1 MHKKS
6 TRQVRSQKASGL
18 MYQKAGGTEKR
29 QEATSQITGTEA
41 GTDLTQKGRRG
52 DKGQQSSTSGAARPG
67 DSGTASTEA
76 STAAV
81 KAGQQ
86 SSGSTRER
94 HRCPG
99 SQAGGRAGVLS
110 GQGTLTETELGR
122 RRARGSCFLSSLS
135 ATLQPGRGLGI
146 QSDQETPLHVEALSL
161 RCSRDQR

>member
-1 MHKKS
+1 MLPVHKKS
-6 TRQVRSQKASGL
+6 TRQVRSQRASGP

-29 QEATSQITGTEA
+29 QEAKSQITGTEA

-67 DSGTASTEA
+67 DSGTESTEASTEA

-81 KAGQQ
+81 KAGEQ
-86 SSGSTRER
+86 SSDSTRER

-122 RRARGSCFLSSLS
+122 RRVRGSCFLSNQSS
-135 ATLQPGRGLGI
+135 TLQPG
-146 QSDQETPLHVEALSL
+146 
-161 RCSRDQR
+161 